1 MLRNRTSLGIDIEGE
16 RIRIVELRLCAG
28 GYEIVH
34 AACLDLGEDDISTAL
49 RCFIFEAGITPGRI
63 VYGLPTEAC
72 VLKLVKLPKAAKA
85 ELAGMVRY
93 EAELQMPLPLAD
105 MAWGY
110 GICNCPIMEAGY
122 LPVLIAG
129 IKHEAADEAVAMA
142 EAAHLTPDM
151 VTFAIAAAA
160 RSVGNAAESVMI
172 LDMRREWISIGI
184 AWQGS
189 IVHVSNV
196 RRDNERDDTEGA
208 WLNKTAA
215 EMKRSIF
222 SLAASGSAVIP
233 VKAVAV
239 GEEASICEICRKL
252 SELSEMEVMPSDPWH
267 GMNMLATDMKEDISN
282 PAAFAVATGLALMG
296 LDGKG
301 CINLLPGHK
310 IEERTV
316 RRRANIILS
325 GLGTAALLLAFILMN
340 GHGTLSAR
348 SAELQKTKMY
358 LREIKRA
365 IQEEGATEGI
375 PSDKLRQQINDI
387 RGRQKSSLELL
398 RLLSLKMPPG
408 IWLTELSYE
417 KEKSLS
423 IAGKGDS
430 NSVIAAAVGRLSET
444 ALFDNVVLDYSN
456 KERANAQAGY
466 DFRITC
472 SWIKKKGGLPV
483 GKQTG
488 NGQRTGITVQ

>member
-1 MLRNRTSLGIDIEGE
+1 MLISRTSLGIDMEGE
-16 RIRIVELRLCAG
+16 RIRIVELRSCAG
-28 GYEIVH
+28 GYEVAH
-34 AACLDLGEDDISTAL
+34 ATFLDPGEGDISTAL
-49 RCFIFEAGITPGRI
+49 RCFIFEAGITSGRI
-63 VYGLPTEAC
+63 ICGLPTEDC

-110 GICNCPIMEAGY
+110 GICNYPIAEGEQS
-122 LPVLIAG
+122 VLIAG
-129 IKHEAADEAVAMA
+129 IRHEAADEAVAMA
-142 EAAHLTPDM
+142 EAAHLAPDM
-151 VTFAIAAAA
+151 VTFAMAAAA

-172 LDMRREWISIGI
+172 LDIRREWISIGI

-196 RRDNERDDTEGA
+196 RRDNERDDAEEV
-208 WLNKTAA
+208 LLKKTAA
-215 EMKRSIF
+215 KMKRSIF
-222 SLAASGSAVIP
+222 SLAASGSALIP

-252 SELSEMEVMPSDPWH
+252 SEISMMEVVPGDPWH
-267 GMNMLATDMKEDISN
+267 GMNIPAMSIKEDTAN

-296 LDGKG
+296 LDGKEA
-301 CINLLPGHK
+301 INLLPEHR
-310 IEERTV
+310 IEERII
-316 RRRANIILS
+316 RRRTNIILL
-325 GLGTAALLLAFILMN
+325 GLGVAVLLLAFFLMS
-340 GHGTLSAR
+340 GYSSLSAK
-348 SAELQKTKMY
+348 SAELQKTKMH
-358 LREIKRA
+358 LQEIKRA
-365 IQEEGATEGI
+365 IRQEGGAEGI

-387 RGRQKSSLELL
+387 RSWQKSSLELL
-398 RLLSLKMPPG
+398 RLLSLKMPPD
-408 IWLTELSYE
+408 IWLVELSYE

-430 NSVIAAAVGRLSET
+430 NSAIATAVGRLWET

-456 KERANAQAGY
+456 KERADTQAGY

-472 SWIKKKGGLPV
+472 SWIKKKGGLSV
-483 GKQTG
+483 DKQMG
-488 NGQRTGITVQ
+488 NGQKTGITVQ